1 MTTLSPI
8 EPFDNLPN
16 IEAIVTGGGD
26 ITLGAAAGIECVAT
40 ACDEAQC
47 LAMLVKRD
55 EETLGQLLQRL
66 DRAIEEA
73 QDNACMIDEV
83 NAKR

>member
-1 MTTLSPI
+1 MD
-8 EPFDNLPN
+8 PFHSLPH
-16 IEAIVTGGGD
+16 IEALVTGGGD
-26 ITLGAAAGIECVAT
+26 ITLGAVAGIECAAT

-55 EETLGQLLQRL
+55 EETLAQLLQRL

-73 QDNACMIDEV
+73 QDNACMIDEI
-83 NAKR
+83 NTKR